1 MENNKQNTALLV
13 VIAVATLL
21 VAVVGATFAYFT
33 AAGTNGSTSI
43 VEITGGKMAIT
54 YGDGSNEV
62 NLTKTGFEPSDT
74 VLIEKKFTLK
84 GINTSIGNSDDVSKG
99 IAMPYTVELEYKN
112 GFTTG
117 QLHYTITRTD
127 ENTSVT
133 SSLDETAKTKSGTL
147 NKTVVPTE
155 KNSNKVT
162 YNDGS
167 KDVIDENKAY
177 ETLVTGA
184 FPAVRNDTGTS
195 IGFTFKM
202 TFPDTGASQDENK
215 GAQFYGKIVVN
226 RDINSNKAK

>member
-33 AAGTNGSTSI
+33 ATGTNGSTSI
-43 VEITGGKMAIT
+43 VEVTGGKMAIT
-54 YGDGSNEV
+54 YEDGSSEV
-62 NLTKTGFEPSDT
+62 NLTKTEFEPSDT
-74 VLIEKKFTLK
+74 VLVEKTFTLN
-84 GINTSIGNSDDVSKG
+84 GTNTSIGNSDDGSKG
-99 IAMPYTVELEYKN
+99 IAMPYTIELEYKN

-147 NKTVVPTE
+147 TKTVVPTE
-155 KNSNKVT
+155 QNSNKIT
-162 YNDGS
+162 YKVGDQ
-167 KDVIDENKAY
+167 DVVDENKAY
-177 ETLVTGA
+177 ETLVTGD
-184 FPAVRNDTGTS
+184 FPALKNDTGTT

-202 TFPDTGASQDENK
+202 TFPDTGANQDENK
-215 GAQFYGKIVVN
+215 GAQFYGKIFVN
-226 RDINSNKAK
+226 RDVNSNKAK